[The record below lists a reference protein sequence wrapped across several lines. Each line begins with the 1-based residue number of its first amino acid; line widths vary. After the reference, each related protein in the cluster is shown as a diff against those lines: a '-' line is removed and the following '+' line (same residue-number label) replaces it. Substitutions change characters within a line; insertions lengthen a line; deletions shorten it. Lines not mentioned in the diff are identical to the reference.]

1 MTPHFD
7 DDGDDDE
14 DEGGWLTRSTFSMH
28 SQPVL
33 SESTTTA
40 PSGFDVSPLISFTVA
55 PSG

>member
-40 PSGFDVSPLISFTVA
+40 PSGFDVSPLISVTVT